1 MNTPQPTT
9 VPALGLPRTSMDEL
23 MLAMDIVDTLRHE
36 QSLIE
41 RELASEQRDD
51 AFIERVQQIYA
62 SQGIEVSD
70 ALVRQGV
77 EALKH
82 DRFAYTPPERTLQV
96 RLAEVWVDRWR
107 WLKRSLIAAGVALA
121 GTLIVVVPN
130 RFLAQ
135 RDYAAYV
142 DSVQSLQ
149 QRAQRLS
156 SQFGNLSV
164 FPRGWAVDA
173 PRSVAPH
180 LAGLG
185 AELARAQS
193 DSVPQLASTG
203 ALSPADGDQ
212 FAADPEAQYAQ
223 LAPVRDG
230 LDVVQQRLSAVEQRV
245 KAGER
250 LMLAAHRFE
259 AAAARLG
266 TIAVAEGA
274 AMKIA
279 ETRDRA
285 SAALAAADDTAAA
298 GAVAQFEQFVTL
310 LDLSYTLR
318 IVNRSNV
325 QSGVWRYHEDAPG
338 GKNYYLVVE
347 PMDANGNAVTLP
359 VTNEETQRTETVSLF
374 AVRVPQSEYE
384 RVKADKID
392 NGLIDDAVVGEKRRG
407 EIDVEYRVAVAGGA
421 ITEW

>member
-1 MNTPQPTT
+1 
-9 VPALGLPRTSMDEL
+9 
-23 MLAMDIVDTLRHE
+23 
-36 QSLIE
+36 
-41 RELASEQRDD
+41 
-51 AFIERVQQIYA
+51 
-62 SQGIEVSD
+62 
-70 ALVRQGV
+70 
-77 EALKH
+77 
-82 DRFAYTPPERTLQV
+82 
-96 RLAEVWVDRWR
+96 
-107 WLKRSLIAAGVALA
+107 
-121 GTLIVVVPN
+121 
-130 RFLAQ
+130 
-135 RDYAAYV
+135 
-142 DSVQSLQ
+142 
-149 QRAQRLS
+149 
-156 SQFGNLSV
+156 
-164 FPRGWAVDA
+164 
-173 PRSVAPH
+173 
-180 LAGLG
+180 
-185 AELARAQS
+185 
-193 DSVPQLASTG
+193 
-203 ALSPADGDQ
+203 
-212 FAADPEAQYAQ
+212 
-223 LAPVRDG
+223 
-230 LDVVQQRLSAVEQRV
+230 
-245 KAGER
+245 
-250 LMLAAHRFE
+250 
-259 AAAARLG
+259 
-266 TIAVAEGA
+266 
-274 AMKIA
+274 MKIA